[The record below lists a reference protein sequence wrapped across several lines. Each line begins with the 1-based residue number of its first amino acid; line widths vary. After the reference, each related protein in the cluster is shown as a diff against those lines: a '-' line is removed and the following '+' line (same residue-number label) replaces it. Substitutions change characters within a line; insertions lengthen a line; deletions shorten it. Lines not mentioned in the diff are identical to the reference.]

1 MFGPTGKA
9 GLGWPLLT
17 PTGLGQEMPQNILV
31 VDDEA
36 IARRFMERAL
46 GAQGYRVMSANDG
59 EQALELLR
67 MTRRKIALVI
77 TDLVM
82 PGMGG
87 HAFALEVA
95 RLPSPPPI
103 LYISAYER
111 PQGEMAKRFLQKPFT
126 VEDLARAVRALIAP
140 AQEVGS

>member
-1 MFGPTGKA
+1 
-9 GLGWPLLT
+9 
-17 PTGLGQEMPQNILV
+17 MPQNILV

-46 GAQGYRVMSANDG
+46 AQEGFRVMLANDG
-59 EQALELLR
+59 EQALDILR
-67 MTRRKIALVI
+67 ATRRKVALVI

-87 HAFALEVA
+87 HAFALEVG
-95 RLPSPPPI
+95 RLPSPPPV
-103 LYISAYER
+103 LYISAYES

-126 VEDLARAVRALIAP
+126 VEDLIAAVRTLIAP
-140 AQEVGS
+140 PQGVGS

>member
-1 MFGPTGKA
+1 
-9 GLGWPLLT
+9 
-17 PTGLGQEMPQNILV
+17 MPQNILV

-36 IARRFMERAL
+36 VARRFMERTL
-46 GAQGYRVMSANDG
+46 VQEGYRVMQANDG

-67 MTRRKIALVI
+67 MTRRRIALVI

-126 VEDLARAVRALIAP
+126 VQDLTAAVKALIAP
-140 AQEVGS
+140 AQGVGS

>member
-1 MFGPTGKA
+1 MT
-9 GLGWPLLT
+9 
-17 PTGLGQEMPQNILV
+17 QNILV

-36 IARRFMERAL
+36 VARKFMERAL
-46 GAQGYRVMSANDG
+46 SDEGYRVMLANDG
-59 EQALELLR
+59 EQALEVMR
-67 MTRRKIALVI
+67 MTRRRIALVV

-95 RLPSPPPI
+95 KLPSPPAV

-111 PQGEMAKRFLQKPFT
+111 PDGEMAKRFLQKPFSAT
-126 VEDLARAVRALIAP
+126 DLVTAVRGLISP
-140 AQEVGS
+140 PQEVSS

>member
-1 MFGPTGKA
+1 MG
-9 GLGWPLLT
+9 
-17 PTGLGQEMPQNILV
+17 QNILV

-36 IARRFMERAL
+36 IARRFMERTL
-46 GAQGYRVMSANDG
+46 AQEGYRVMQANDG
-59 EQALELLR
+59 EQALDLLR
-67 MTRRKIALVI
+67 TTRRKVALVI

-95 RLPSPPPI
+95 RLPSPPPV

-111 PQGEMAKRFLQKPFT
+111 PQGAMAKRFLQKPFT
-126 VEDLARAVRALIAP
+126 VEDLITAVRALIAP
-140 AQEVGS
+140 PQEVSF

>member
-1 MFGPTGKA
+1 M
-9 GLGWPLLT
+9 
-17 PTGLGQEMPQNILV
+17 QQNILV

-36 IARRFMERAL
+36 VARRFMERAL
-46 GAQGYRVMSANDG
+46 AEQGYRVMLANDG

-67 MTRRKIALVI
+67 MTRRKVALVI

-95 RLPSPPPI
+95 RLPSPAPM

-126 VEDLARAVRALIAP
+126 VEELVDAVRALVSP
-140 AQEVGS
+140 PQGVGS

>member
-1 MFGPTGKA
+1 MS
-9 GLGWPLLT
+9 
-17 PTGLGQEMPQNILV
+17 QNVLV

-36 IARRFMERAL
+36 VARRFIERAL
-46 GAQGYRVMSANDG
+46 VHEGYRVMLANDG

-67 MTRRKIALVI
+67 MTRRRVALVI

-95 RLPSPPPI
+95 RLPSPPPL
-103 LYISAYER
+103 LYISGYER
-111 PQGEMAKRFLQKPFT
+111 PQGEMARRFLQKPFT
-126 VEDLARAVRALIAP
+126 TAELVSAVRALVSP
-140 AQEVGS
+140 PQEVRS

>member
-1 MFGPTGKA
+1 MT
-9 GLGWPLLT
+9 
-17 PTGLGQEMPQNILV
+17 QNILV

-46 GAQGYRVMSANDG
+46 THEGYRVMQATDG

-67 MTRRKIALVI
+67 ITRRRVALVV

-95 RLPSPPPI
+95 RLPSPPPV

-126 VEDLARAVRALIAP
+126 PEQLVSAVRVLIAP
-140 AQEVGS
+140 PQGVGS

>member
-1 MFGPTGKA
+1 
-9 GLGWPLLT
+9 
-17 PTGLGQEMPQNILV
+17 MPQNILV

-46 GAQGYRVMSANDG
+46 AGEGYRVMLANDG
-59 EQALELLR
+59 EQALDILR
-67 MTRRKIALVI
+67 TTRRKVALVI

-87 HAFALEVA
+87 HAFALEVG
-95 RLPSPPPI
+95 RLPSPPAV

-111 PQGEMAKRFLQKPFT
+111 PEGEKAKRFLQKPFT
-126 VEDLARAVRALIAP
+126 VEELTAAVLALIAP
-140 AQEVGS
+140 KQGVGS

>member
-1 MFGPTGKA
+1 MA
-9 GLGWPLLT
+9 M
-17 PTGLGQEMPQNILV
+17 QQNILV

-46 GAQGYRVMSANDG
+46 SEAGFRVMLANDG
-59 EQALELLR
+59 EQALELIR
-67 MTRRKIALVI
+67 TTRRKIALVV

-87 HAFALEVA
+87 HAFALEVGK
-95 RLPSPPPI
+95 LPSPPPV
-103 LYISAYER
+103 LYISAYEK

-126 VEDLARAVRALIAP
+126 TGELVGAVRSLISP
-140 AQEVGS
+140 AKEVGS

>member
-1 MFGPTGKA
+1 
-9 GLGWPLLT
+9 
-17 PTGLGQEMPQNILV
+17 MPQNILV

-46 GAQGYRVMSANDG
+46 GQEGYRVMQANDG
-59 EQALELLR
+59 EQALDVLR
-67 MTRRKIALVI
+67 TTRRKVALVI

-95 RLPSPPPI
+95 RLPSPPPV
-103 LYISAYER
+103 LYISAYES
-111 PQGEMAKRFLQKPFT
+111 PQGEMAKRFLQKPFS
-126 VEDLARAVRALIAP
+126 VEELISAVHALIAP
-140 AQEVGS
+140 KQGVGS

>member
-1 MFGPTGKA
+1 
-9 GLGWPLLT
+9 
-17 PTGLGQEMPQNILV
+17 MPQNILV

-46 GAQGYRVMSANDG
+46 AQEGYRVMLANDG
-59 EQALELLR
+59 EQALDLLR
-67 MTRRKIALVI
+67 TTRRKVALVI

-87 HAFALEVA
+87 HAFALEVG
-95 RLPSPPPI
+95 RLPSPPPV

-111 PQGEMAKRFLQKPFT
+111 PQGEIAKRFLQKPFT
-126 VEDLARAVRALIAP
+126 VEELIDAVRGLVAP
-140 AQEVGS
+140 VEHRSGT

>member
-1 MFGPTGKA
+1 MDTGAAK
-9 GLGWPLLT
+9 
-17 PTGLGQEMPQNILV
+17 MSQNILV

-36 IARRFMERAL
+36 VARRFMERAL
-46 GAQGYRVMSANDG
+46 SHEGYRVMLANDG

-67 MTRRKIALVI
+67 MTRRKIALVV

-95 RLPSPPPI
+95 KLPTPPPV

-111 PQGEMAKRFLQKPFT
+111 PEGEMAKRFLQKPFSAT
-126 VEDLARAVRALIAP
+126 DLVTAVRGLISP
-140 AQEVGS
+140 PQEVTS

>member
-1 MFGPTGKA
+1 LQGSEA
-9 GLGWPLLT
+9 GSCSTQDG
-17 PTGLGQEMPQNILV
+17 GGQMTQNILV

-36 IARRFMERAL
+36 VALRFMERAL
-46 GAQGYRVMSANDG
+46 SHEGYRVMLANNG
-59 EQALELLR
+59 EQALELLH
-67 MTRRKIALVI
+67 TTPHKIALVV

-95 RLPSPPPI
+95 KLPTPPPV

-111 PQGEMAKRFLQKPFT
+111 PDGEIAKRFLQKPFSAT
-126 VEDLARAVRALIAP
+126 DLVTAVRGLISP
-140 AQEVGS
+140 PQEVRS

>member
-1 MFGPTGKA
+1 MA
-9 GLGWPLLT
+9 
-17 PTGLGQEMPQNILV
+17 QNILV

-36 IARRFMERAL
+36 IARRFIERAL
-46 GAQGYRVMSANDG
+46 AEEGYRVMLANDG
-59 EQALELLR
+59 EQALDLLQ

-87 HAFALEVA
+87 HAFALEVG
-95 RLPSPPPI
+95 RLPSPPAM

-111 PQGEMAKRFLQKPFT
+111 PEGEMAKRFLQKPFS
-126 VEDLARAVRALIAP
+126 VADLVAAVRTVITP
-140 AQEVGS
+140 PQEVSP

>member
-1 MFGPTGKA
+1 M
-9 GLGWPLLT
+9 
-17 PTGLGQEMPQNILV
+17 QQNILV

-46 GAQGYRVMSANDG
+46 TEAGYRVMLANDG
-59 EQALELLR
+59 EQALDLIR
-67 MTRRKIALVI
+67 TTQRTIALVV

-87 HAFALEVA
+87 HAFALEVGK
-95 RLPSPPPI
+95 LPSPPPV
-103 LYISAYER
+103 LYISAYEK
-111 PQGEMAKRFLQKPFT
+111 PQGDMAKRFLQKPFT
-126 VEDLARAVRALIAP
+126 TDELIGAVRSLISP

>member
-1 MFGPTGKA
+1 MS
-9 GLGWPLLT
+9 
-17 PTGLGQEMPQNILV
+17 QNILV

-36 IARRFMERAL
+36 VARRFMERAL
-46 GAQGYRVMSANDG
+46 AQQGYRVMLANDG

-67 MTRRKIALVI
+67 MTRRKVALVV

-95 RLPSPPPI
+95 RLTSPPPL

-126 VEDLARAVRALIAP
+126 VDELVNSVRALISP
-140 AQEVGS
+140 PQEVGS

>member
-1 MFGPTGKA
+1 MS
-9 GLGWPLLT
+9 
-17 PTGLGQEMPQNILV
+17 QNILV

-36 IARRFMERAL
+36 VARRFIERAL
-46 GAQGYRVMSANDG
+46 AHEGYRVMLANDG

-67 MTRRKIALVI
+67 MTRRKVALVI

-95 RLPSPPPI
+95 RLPSPPPF

-111 PQGEMAKRFLQKPFT
+111 PQGEMAKRFLRKPFT
-126 VEDLARAVRALIAP
+126 TVELVSAVRVLTSP
-140 AQEVGS
+140 PQEVRS